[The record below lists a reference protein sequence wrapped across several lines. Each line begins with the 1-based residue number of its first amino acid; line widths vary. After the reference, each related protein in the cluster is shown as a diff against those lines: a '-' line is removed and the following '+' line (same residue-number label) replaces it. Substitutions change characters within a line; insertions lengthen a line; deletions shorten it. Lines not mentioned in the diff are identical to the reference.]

1 MGESLLAQLFEIDA
15 QMKKQMFKQGI
26 LGNAFRPRTPK
37 QIIKFASIVN
47 MIKNDKEKLY
57 LSIVSDDNIYSNGR
71 FAFRYDIK
79 SQAIEVKKEPI
90 KETSTLK
97 ERLKKWR
104 KNRKNLLYNRK

>member
-1 MGESLLAQLFEIDA
+1 
-15 QMKKQMFKQGI
+15 MFKQGI